1 MNNTNEN
8 PESEMRANSIPE
20 SAEMR
25 TRTDAQNSHRPCAE
39 FAESVNQIARI
50 RRDDDDAEFFDEAL
64 AIALERDAR
73 IFTARGKGSDGR
85 ERKSLHL
92 IVCDFEYLYD
102 RSAYAG
108 YAVSEGKSGR
118 TDLRWPFHRIAAAS
132 WMVLRFDPDGDVPV
146 VEECVVI
153 ANDESDERAT
163 VMRIFEALQRYPDAV
178 LTTWGGEFKDLA
190 VLRKCAGEFGL
201 LLPDQL
207 RDLNPYAY
215 ARLDLCQA
223 VTGKAKPVHLP
234 EYAMGAHIP
243 CKPSP
248 SKEIGPMVEQG
259 KWREVR
265 DQCLADVLT
274 ACVIA
279 LRHLHAYGVIA
290 CHPQRSLE
298 VLAEAAG
305 RAAPASPF
313 VRNSFAPWARGQ
325 LAASNLRGV
334 VHRAA

>member
-1 MNNTNEN
+1 MNNMNEN
-8 PESEMRANSIPE
+8 PESEMRANAIPE

-25 TRTDAQNSHRPCAE
+25 DQPDAQNCQRPCAE
-39 FAESVNQIARI
+39 FADPVNQMACI
-50 RRDDDDAEFFDEAL
+50 RRDDDDAEFLHEAL

-73 IFTARGKGSDGR
+73 IFTARGKSSDGQQ
-85 ERKSLHL
+85 RKSLRL
-92 IVCDFEYLYD
+92 IVCDFEYLYN

-153 ANDESDERAT
+153 ANDESDERAI
-163 VMRIFEALQRYPDAV
+163 VMRFFDALQRYPDAV
-178 LTTWGGEFKDLA
+178 LTTWGGEYKDLA

-234 EYAMGAHIP
+234 EYAMGASIP
-243 CKPSP
+243 AKPSP
-248 SKEIGPMVEQG
+248 SKCIGPMVEQG

-274 ACVIA
+274 ACVVA
-279 LRHLHAYGVIA
+279 LRHLHSQGVIA

-298 VLAEAAG
+298 VLAEAA
-305 RAAPASPF
+305 RRTAPASSF
-313 VRNSFAPWARGQ
+313 VRNSFAPWAIGQ

>member
-1 MNNTNEN
+1 MNTTNDTVN
-8 PESEMRANSIPE
+8 LTGIVADPVPTA
-20 SAEMR
+20 
-25 TRTDAQNSHRPCAE
+25 D
-39 FAESVNQIARI
+39 ESVFA
-50 RRDDDDAEFFDEAL
+50 A
-64 AIALERDAR
+64 ALERDAALFVSR
-73 IFTARGKGSDGR
+73 TKCSGPEQHPPLR
-85 ERKSLHL
+85 L

-102 RSAYAG
+102 RCAYAG

-118 TDLRWPFHRIAAAS
+118 TDLRWPFHRVAAAS
-132 WMVLRFDPDGDVPV
+132 WMALRFDPDGDVPV

-153 ANDESDERAT
+153 ANDESDERAI
-163 VMRIFEALQRYPDAV
+163 VVRFFDALQRYPNAV

-190 VLRKCAGEFGL
+190 VLRKCAGEFGV
-201 LLPDQL
+201 LLPEQL

-234 EYAMGAHIP
+234 EYAIGMHIP

-248 SKEIGPMVEQG
+248 SKDIGPLVEQG

-279 LRHLHAYGVIA
+279 LRHLHAHGLIA

-305 RAAPASPF
+305 RTAPGSPF
-313 VRNSFAPWARGQ
+313 VRNSFAPWARSQ

>member
-1 MNNTNEN
+1 MNTTNDTIN
-8 PESEMRANSIPE
+8 VTGIVADPVPTADESK
-20 SAEMR
+20 
-25 TRTDAQNSHRPCAE
+25 
-39 FAESVNQIARI
+39 FAA
-50 RRDDDDAEFFDEAL
+50 
-64 AIALERDAR
+64 ALERDAALFVSR
-73 IFTARGKGSDGR
+73 TKCSGPEQHRPLR
-85 ERKSLHL
+85 L

-108 YAVSEGKSGR
+108 YTVSEGKSGR

-153 ANDESDERAT
+153 ANDESDERAI
-163 VMRIFEALQRYPDAV
+163 VMRFFDALQRYPNAV

-201 LLPDQL
+201 LLPEQL

-234 EYAMGAHIP
+234 EYAIGMHIP

-248 SKEIGPMVEQG
+248 SKDIGPLVEQG

-279 LRHLHAYGVIA
+279 LRHLHAQGVIA

-298 VLAEAAG
+298 VLAEAVA
-305 RAAPASPF
+305 RTAPASPF